1 LKELTYLLQFK
12 LHNEDLIATPVNDET
27 ISYLN
32 SNLTK
37 VQSAV
42 VTKVIYKD
50 DGSLVD

>member
-12 LHNEDLIATPVNDET
+12 LNNEDLITTSVSDET
-27 ISYLN
+27 ASYLN
-32 SNLTK
+32 SNFTK